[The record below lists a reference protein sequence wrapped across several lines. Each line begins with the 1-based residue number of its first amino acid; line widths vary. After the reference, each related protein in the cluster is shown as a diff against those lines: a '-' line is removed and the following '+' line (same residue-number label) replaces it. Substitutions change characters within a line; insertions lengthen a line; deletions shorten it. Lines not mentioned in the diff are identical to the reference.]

1 MLQKIFIFSF
11 VMVSVMFCHAA
22 TGKTLGLHHNPNIST
37 FQSHPPFITIMT
49 IPEMGLLTNVE
60 DSGYPF
66 ATLTIEFPER
76 NFSEYFTINMEAVK
90 NGSLEDLQT
99 YIGQY
104 ITFDYTSEFQYTLL
118 DIYYESYSIFGS
130 EVAPEGEGIR
140 SIEGVLYG
148 AENITEGD
156 LPGEVS
162 VFADDGE
169 NHYFPY
175 FVTQE
180 MVAVNEKV
188 VTVFYEI
195 RSQHVITAI
204 QLVE

>member
-1 MLQKIFIFSF
+1 MLKKIFNYS
-11 VMVSVMFCHAA
+11 VVLVSVMFCHTA
-22 TGKTLGLHHNPNIST
+22 TCNTSGFHHYPNKSDL
-37 FQSHPPFITIMT
+37 QKHPSFITKMT
-49 IPEMGLLTNVE
+49 IPEMGLLTHIE

-76 NFSEYFTINMEAVK
+76 NFSEYFTINMEEVK
-90 NGSLEDLQT
+90 NGSMEDLQT

-104 ITFDYTSEFQYTLL
+104 ITFEYTSEFQYTLL

-162 VFADDGE
+162 VFANDGE

-175 FVTQE
+175 FVSQE

>member
-1 MLQKIFIFSF
+1 
-11 VMVSVMFCHAA
+11 MVSVMFCHIAS
-22 TGKTLGLHHNPNIST
+22 GNTLGFHYNPNVST
-37 FQSHPPFITIMT
+37 CQSHSPFITILT
-49 IPEMGLLTNVE
+49 IPEMGLLTHVE

-76 NFSEYFTINMEAVK
+76 NFSEYFTINMEEVK
-90 NGSLEDLQT
+90 NGSIEDLQT

-104 ITFDYTSEFQYTLL
+104 ITFEYTSEFQYTLL

-162 VFADDGE
+162 VFANDGE